1 MVAVSMEQERI
12 MASSSRLIEE
22 SAASD
27 AGLVLRSDIDVARAQ
42 QENLAGH
49 PLDGSAQA
57 KDEASSEIDETF
69 SVCIVHLSE
78 VHDDRN
84 TFAELL
90 TDGPRL
96 VVVARVDGQDAVNVS
111 DARLLKFRTAT
122 VLNRLVPPTVL
133 LIGIVMMQLGHLRRW
148 LIPVVGV
155 DLRGELLVGKILLVV
170 PTIVNDPDV
179 RGNLPADS
187 CHLELLLVG
196 LSPGGVLTIQACH

>member
-1 MVAVSMEQERI
+1 MIQVRMVPVRI
-12 MASSSRLIEE
+12 MVSSSRLVEE

-57 KDEASSEIDETF
+57 KDEAGSEIDETF
-69 SVCIVHLSE
+69 GVCIVHLSE

-96 VVVARVDGQDAVNVS
+96 VVV
-111 DARLLKFRTAT
+111 T
-122 VLNRLVPPTVL
+122 
-133 LIGIVMMQLGHLRRW
+133 
-148 LIPVVGV
+148 
-155 DLRGELLVGKILLVV
+155 
-170 PTIVNDPDV
+170 
-179 RGNLPADS
+179 
-187 CHLELLLVG
+187 
-196 LSPGGVLTIQACH
+196 